1 MFKIENSNSL
11 NTVNKKIGHI
21 KNKVVVARF
30 KMEGCVHCINSQPI
44 WNKMVNDV
52 KHQYTLGPET
62 IFVEIDS
69 NLADSFTKE
78 HRIKTENNQMYSVH
92 GFPEHVMI
100 VKGFAFKS
108 NAGDVKSTLEQI
120 LHKLKLH
127 KHVFDKNK
135 KSKTKTRNSKRNSK
149 RKSRRSKSR
158 RSNKIDFN
166 NTQY

>member
-21 KNKVVVARF
+21 KNKVIVARF

-52 KHQYTLGPET
+52 KHKYRLGPET
-62 IFVEIDS
+62 MFVEIDS
-69 NLADSFTKE
+69 NVADSFVQE
-78 HRIKTENNQMYSVH
+78 HRIKTEHNEMYSVH

-100 VKGFAFKS
+100 VKGIAFKS
-108 NAGDVKSTLEQI
+108 NASDVKATLEQI

-127 KHVFDKNK
+127 KHIFDKNQK
-135 KSKTKTRNSKRNSK
+135 LKTKRS
-149 RKSRRSKSR
+149 KSRRSKSR
-158 RSNKIDFN
+158 RSKSKKIDFN
-166 NTQY
+166 NMQQ

>member
-62 IFVEIDS
+62 MFVEIDS
-69 NLADSFTKE
+69 NVADSFTKE

-100 VKGFAFKS
+100 VKGIAFKS

-127 KHVFDKNK
+127 KHVFDKNQTK
-135 KSKTKTRNSKRNSK
+135 MKTRRSKS
-149 RKSRRSKSR
+149 KSRRSKSR
-158 RSNKIDFN
+158 KS
-166 NTQY
+166 QY